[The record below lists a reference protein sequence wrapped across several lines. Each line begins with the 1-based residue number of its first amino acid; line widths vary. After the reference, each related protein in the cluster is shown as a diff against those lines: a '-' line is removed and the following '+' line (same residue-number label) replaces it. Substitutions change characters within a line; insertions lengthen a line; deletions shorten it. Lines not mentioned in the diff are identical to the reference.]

1 MTIDHSVLE
10 EAARAISEADEI
22 ALACHVGPDGDA
34 LGSMLGLA
42 LAAANAGKKVVA
54 SFGSPHVIPT
64 SLDFLPTDLIVA
76 PEHFPERPGL
86 MVVLDAGSADRL
98 AELGSNASDA
108 GTVVVIDHHVTNEG
122 FGDIAVID
130 PTAAATGELVYR
142 ILKILDWKVTPE
154 IALCLHTALVTDT
167 GRFSYSNTTARTLR
181 IAADLVEAG
190 AEPSIVGQHV
200 YEEEPFG
207 YLKAVAIATGRVEL
221 DAERKVV
228 YTWIGN
234 DDLAEAGIDWGDTE
248 NLIDLIRLA
257 VEADTAVLAKVHD
270 DGRVKVSLRS
280 RGGTDVG
287 ALAASMGGGG
297 HRLAS
302 GFTVDD
308 GEVDAVLRNVLETV
322 ESYR

>member
-10 EAARAISEADEI
+10 EAARAIAGADEI

-54 SFGSPHVIPT
+54 SFGSPHVLPPG
-64 SLDFLPTDLIVA
+64 LDFLPTDLIVA
-76 PEHFPERPGL
+76 PDDFPDRPGL
-86 MVVLDAGSADRL
+86 MVVLDAGSVGRL

-130 PTAAATGELVYR
+130 PTAAATGELVYE
-142 ILKILDWKVTPE
+142 ILKILDWKITPE

-167 GRFSYSNTTARTLR
+167 GRFSYSNTTPRTLR

-200 YEEEPFG
+200 YEQEPFG
-207 YLKAVAIATGRVEL
+207 YLKAVAIATERVEL

-234 DDLAEAGIDWGDTE
+234 DDLEEAGIDWGDTE

-280 RGGTDVG
+280 RGDTDVG
-287 ALAASMGGGG
+287 ALASSMGGGG

-302 GFTVDD
+302 GFTVAE
-308 GEVDAVLRNVLETV
+308 GEVATVLQTVLDTV